1 MFKFEQD
8 AKNYKGSVRES
19 KFYDVKYISY
29 RLSCIDRFKS

>member
-8 AKNYKGSVRES
+8 AKNYKRSVRES

-29 RLSCIDRFKS
+29 CLSYIDRYKS